1 MVLLG
6 SKRSLKQIFGGKHM
20 ATQKKKI
27 PTGPKNSLDF
37 HVSQVVIGKR
47 RFENVFQSISR
58 MILGDP
64 KLINR
69 TTVNGRSTYD
79 FQIFRQEGKHII
91 GMFDEINSFVSFVK
105 DAAEGGS
112 SAEMAFVLIGE
123 PGNGKTFFVDYLS
136 KLYRGFVG
144 EEENRRY
151 TFKFKNLDK
160 LGGYGNIKSIESQTF
175 EDPMILAMNLF
186 LEEGK
191 NRDYLKSLGADK
203 NNIELYFK
211 NYRPLGACSDYILNE
226 IKEHCGQDID
236 KVKDFIEI
244 ITVPLSESRGTLT
257 GKYAAKDKITSSAVD
272 LLGEESI
279 TRLLHIS
286 DTSNPYRFDLRR
298 GALARVAGGGI
309 HFADEIFKNKRD
321 LVQVYLGVIQNR
333 TIEMEGFKWPIDTL
347 IIATSNNSEFAR
359 FLEEKEEAPIIDR
372 CRVTYMAH
380 NTNYRLQ
387 QNLTKY
393 AVGNREKTTFSSE
406 KLHIDPNLNY
416 AVSAAVTL
424 SRMPYSDKLTPIEM
438 MKLSAGE
445 VAGEKSIKTLTEVI
459 NDLNTDPD
467 ITKRFGQKGLGHRN
481 LGRSIQILLERSETQ
496 EGRCMYAGDIFRA
509 LESVILDYVHDS
521 ADREKYL
528 KDLKIAK
535 GLYRKQ
541 VMTTIF
547 NAYMDEPDA
556 IEKDVLNYV
565 NMIIGVDAKN
575 LGPDKIWTY
584 RDPQTNKLIP
594 IKIDETFINSVES
607 RLGLKNQEQK
617 QSFRTTIS
625 KIYGQKMVQDPGY
638 NFMDNNELVKA
649 VTDVRLKSDVAGAGS
664 LVGALSN
671 RTNEENQKLFNRMIQ
686 TMTKKLNY
694 CHTCAMKTIEYFCT
708 QEDTN

>member
-1 MVLLG
+1 MA
-6 SKRSLKQIFGGKHM
+6 KQANFSIDKHI
-20 ATQKKKI
+20 K
-27 PTGPKNSLDF
+27 D
-37 HVSQVVIGKR
+37 VISGKR
-47 RFENVFQSISR
+47 KFENVFQSISN
-58 MILGDP
+58 MILGDN
-64 KLINR
+64 KKIHKV
-69 TTVNGRSTYD
+69 TVNGRTTYD
-79 FQIFRQEGKHII
+79 FDVFRQGKKHII
-91 GMFDEINSFVSFVK
+91 GMYDEINSFVSFVK

-112 SAEMAFVLIGE
+112 SSEMAYVLIGE

-136 KLYRGFVG
+136 KLYRNYIALPKN
-144 EEENRRY
+144 NRF
-151 TFKFKNLDK
+151 TFRFKNLDK
-160 LGGYGNIKSIESQTF
+160 IGGYGSIKTIESQTF
-175 EDPMILAMNLF
+175 EDPMILAMNLY
-186 LEEGK
+186 GDTSK
-191 NRDYLKSLGADK
+191 NQEFISSLGAKPQIIDK
-203 NNIELYFK
+203 IYQ
-211 NYRPLGACSDYILNE
+211 NYRPLGACSDYILSQ
-226 IKEHCGQDID
+226 IKEHCDNDYKKIN
-236 KVKDFIEI
+236 DFIEI
-244 ITVPLSESRGTLT
+244 IPIPLSESRGTLT

-347 IIATSNNSEFAR
+347 IVATSNNSEFAR
-359 FLEEKEEAPIIDR
+359 FIEEKEEAPIVDR

-380 NTNYRLQ
+380 NTNYLLQ
-387 QNLTKY
+387 QDLTKY
-393 AVGNREKTTFSSE
+393 AIGSREKTTFSAE

-416 AVSAAVTL
+416 AVSTAVTL

-438 MKLSAGE
+438 LKLSAGE
-445 VAGEKSIKTLTEVI
+445 VAGEKSIKTLSEVI
-459 NDLNTDPD
+459 NGLNSDPD

-481 LGRSIQILLERSETQ
+481 LGRAIQMLLERSETQ
-496 EGRCMYAGDIFRA
+496 EGKCMYAGDIFIA
-509 LESVILDYVHDS
+509 LESVILDYVHE
-521 ADREKYL
+521 ANDRAKYL

-565 NMIIGVDAKN
+565 NMIIGIDAKN
-575 LGPDKIWTY
+575 LGSDKIWTY

-594 IKIDETFINSVES
+594 IKIDENFINSVES

-625 KIYGQKMVQDPGY
+625 KIYGQKMIQDPSY

-686 TMTKKLNY
+686 TMTKKLGY
-694 CHTCAMKTIEYFCT
+694 CNTCSIKTIEYFCT
-708 QEDTN
+708 QDDAN

>member
-1 MVLLG
+1 
-6 SKRSLKQIFGGKHM
+6 M
-20 ATQKKKI
+20 ATQKKNI
-27 PTGPKNSLDF
+27 STASKNSLDF
-37 HVSQVVIGKR
+37 HISKVISEERK
-47 RFENVFQSISR
+47 FENVFQSITR

-64 KLINR
+64 KKIKR
-69 TTVNGRSTYD
+69 TTINGRATYD
-79 FQIFRQEGKHII
+79 FDIFRQSGKHII

-123 PGNGKTFFVDYLS
+123 PGNGKTFLVDYLS
-136 KLYRGFVG
+136 HLYRKFIY

-151 TFKFKNLDK
+151 TFKFNNLDK
-160 LGGYGNIKSIESQTF
+160 LGGYGSIKSVESQTF
-175 EDPMILAMNLF
+175 EDPMILAINLHNEKEKNHEY
-186 LEEGK
+186 LE
-191 NRDYLKSLGADK
+191 SLGATK
-203 NNIELYFK
+203 EQISTFYK

-226 IKEHCGQDID
+226 IKNYCDHNYD
-236 KVKDFIEI
+236 KIKEFIEI
-244 ITVPLSESRGTLT
+244 IPVPLSESRGTLT

-333 TIEMEGFKWPIDTL
+333 TIEMEGFKWPIDSL

-380 NTNYRLQ
+380 NTNYLLQ
-387 QNLTKY
+387 QDLTKY
-393 AVGNREKTTFSSE
+393 AIGNREKTTFSSE

-424 SRMPYSDKLTPIEM
+424 TRMPYSDKLTPVEM

-459 NDLNTDPD
+459 NDLNIDPD

-496 EGRCMYAGDIFRA
+496 EGKCMYAGDIFIA

-607 RLGLKNQEQK
+607 RLGLKTQEQK

-625 KIYGQKMVQDPGY
+625 KIYGQKMIQDPTY

-686 TMTKKLNY
+686 TMTKKLGY
-694 CHTCAMKTIEYFCT
+694 CKTCAMKTIEYFCT
-708 QEDTN
+708 QDDAN

>member
-1 MVLLG
+1 
-6 SKRSLKQIFGGKHM
+6 M

-27 PTGPKNSLDF
+27 PEAPKNNLDF
-37 HVSQVVIGKR
+37 HVSQVISGQR

-58 MILGDP
+58 MILGDS
-64 KLINR
+64 KKITR

-79 FQIFRQEGKHII
+79 FQVFRQQGKHII

-136 KLYRGFVG
+136 KLYRGFIAH
-144 EEENRRY
+144 EENRRY
-151 TFKFKNLDK
+151 TFKFNNLDK
-160 LGGYGNIKSIESQTF
+160 LGGYGGIKSIESQTF
-175 EDPMILAMNLF
+175 EDPMILAMNLSF
-186 LEEGK
+186 DEGE
-191 NRDYLKSLGADK
+191 NRDYLKTLGADK
-203 NNIELYFK
+203 NKTDLYYK
-211 NYRPLGACSDYILNE
+211 NYRPLGACSDFILNE
-226 IKEHCGQDID
+226 IKEYCNYDYEKI
-236 KVKDFIEI
+236 KEFVEVIP
-244 ITVPLSESRGTLT
+244 VPLSESRGTLT

-387 QNLTKY
+387 QELTKY
-393 AVGNREKTTFSSE
+393 SIGSREKTTFSNE

-459 NDLNTDPD
+459 NELNIDPD

-496 EGRCMYAGDIFRA
+496 EGKCMYAGDIFLA

-584 RDPQTNKLIP
+584 RDPQTNRLVP

-607 RLGLKNQEQK
+607 RLGLKNLEQK

-625 KIYGQKMVQDPGY
+625 KIYGQKMVQDPSY

-686 TMTKKLNY
+686 TMTKKLGY
-694 CHTCAMKTIEYFCT
+694 CSTCAMKTIEYFCT

>member
-1 MVLLG
+1 
-6 SKRSLKQIFGGKHM
+6 M
-20 ATQKKKI
+20 ATQKKNNK
-27 PTGPKNSLDF
+27 PVPKNSLDF
-37 HVSQVVIGKR
+37 HIQNVISGQR

-64 KLINR
+64 KLIKR

-79 FQIFRQEGKHII
+79 FEVFRKEKKHII

-136 KLYRGFVG
+136 HMYRKYIA

-151 TFKFKNLDK
+151 SFKFKNLDK
-160 LGGYGNIKSIESQTF
+160 LDGYGNIKSIESQTF
-175 EDPMILAMNLF
+175 EDPMILAMNLHI
-186 LEEGK
+186 EEEK
-191 NRDYLKSLGADK
+191 NKEYLKSLGADK
-203 NNIELYFK
+203 NKIELYYK
-211 NYRPLGACSDYILNE
+211 NYRPLGACSDYILND
-226 IKEHCGQDID
+226 IKIYCEYDFEKI
-236 KVKDFIEI
+236 KDFIEI
-244 ITVPLSESRGTLT
+244 IVVPLSESRGTLT

-286 DTSNPYRFDLRR
+286 DTANPYRFDLRR

-387 QNLTKY
+387 QDLTRY
-393 AVGNREKTTFSSE
+393 SIGNREKTTFSNE

-459 NDLNTDPD
+459 NELNIDPD
-467 ITKRFGQKGLGHRN
+467 ITRRFGQKGLGHRN

-496 EGRCMYAGDIFRA
+496 EGKCMYAGDIFLA

-594 IKIDETFINSVES
+594 IKIDETFINSVEA

-625 KIYGQKMVQDPGY
+625 KIYGQKMIQDPEY

-686 TMTKKLNY
+686 TMTKKLGY
-694 CHTCAMKTIEYFCT
+694 CNTCAMKTIEYFCT
-708 QEDTN
+708 QDDAN